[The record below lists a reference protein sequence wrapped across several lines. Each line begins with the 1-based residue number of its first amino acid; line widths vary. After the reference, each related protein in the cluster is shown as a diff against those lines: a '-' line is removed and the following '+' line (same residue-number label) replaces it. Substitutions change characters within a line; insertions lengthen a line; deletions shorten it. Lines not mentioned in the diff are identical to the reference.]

1 LRSPKKF
8 LICLAQETAVLRSSA
23 RTDIKLLM
31 HSMLAHFAKVEASKI
46 QSGEYTEINI
56 NVINVVEISM

>member
-1 LRSPKKF
+1 
-8 LICLAQETAVLRSSA
+8 
-23 RTDIKLLM
+23 
-31 HSMLAHFAKVEASKI
+31 MLAHFAKVEASKI